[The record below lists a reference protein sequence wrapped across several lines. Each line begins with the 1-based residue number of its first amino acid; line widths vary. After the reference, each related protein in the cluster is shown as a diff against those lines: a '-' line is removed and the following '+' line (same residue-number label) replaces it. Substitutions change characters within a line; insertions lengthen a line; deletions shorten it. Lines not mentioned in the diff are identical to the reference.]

1 MEEDWRCVILT
12 LRIVVVHERSD
23 EDDIFTE
30 RQIGEITF

>member
-1 MEEDWRCVILT
+1 MEEDWRRVILT
-12 LRIVVVHERSD
+12 PRIVVVRERSD